1 MAQENHAFY
10 SARVKVCPFFCFIF
24 LTVSLR
30 SYTRRQCCGHNKGK
44 QGKKKPSTSNCDSN
58 LRHKRVRR
66 QKKQSDEI

>member
-44 QGKKKPSTSNCDSN
+44 QGKKKPPLQTVI
-58 LRHKRVRR
+58 L
-66 QKKQSDEI
+66 I